1 MPVKRDSFVYHL
13 SWEEV
18 MDNLPGEVREE
29 VRGAIIGYARTGVIP
44 ELKPLSKVAFEFVK
58 RDMDWDFRK
67 YQSIV
72 TARSESGKKGAAA
85 REANASNAKQG
96 LANQANASLAEQIK
110 QGLANQA
117 DNVYDNV
124 YDNVTQCVC
133 DNAHARAREHISTPH
148 TDFDF
153 FFPIFWKRNIH
164 CAEAETRRF
173 LDFYEAGG
181 WVLEKGAA
189 LDTDEKR
196 LAKARQ
202 WKPEKPGER
211 FPPGFMPAWEELAT
225 KAPED
230 VRAAMYDDGVAVKTD
245 GKRVTALVT
254 PDEVKRW
261 MTGEGSREAK
271 RLLIDTWLGG
281 YDGRNLRIMAYK
293 TKFNTKHFNEL

>member
-13 SWEEV
+13 NWEEV
-18 MDNLPGEVREE
+18 MDNLPQEVREE
-29 VRGAIIGYARTGVIP
+29 VRGAIIGYARTGVTP
-44 ELKPLSKVAFEFVK
+44 ELKPLAKVAFEFVK
-58 RDMDWDFRK
+58 RDMDWDFQK
-67 YQSIV
+67 YQSMV

-85 REANASNAKQG
+85 REANSCKAKQG
-96 LANQANASLAEQIK
+96 LANQANAPLAKQTK

-164 CAEAETRRF
+164 SAEAETRRF

-202 WKPEKPGER
+202 WKPEKPGKR
-211 FPPGFMPAWEELAT
+211 FPDRFVEAWWDLAQ
-225 KAPED
+225 KAPEG
-230 VRAAMYDDGVAVKTD
+230 VRGQMLSDKVAVDLSNPEPVLRIGEATHAWLM
-245 GKRVTALVT
+245 GEGRAEAETALL
-254 PDEVKRW
+254 KN
-261 MTGEGSREAK
+261 
-271 RLLIDTWLGG
+271 WLQ
-281 YDGRNLRIMAYK
+281 NSQTI
-293 TKFNTKHFNEL
+293 HFRKY

>member
-1 MPVKRDSFVYHL
+1 MTSSKRDSFVYHL

-18 MDNLPGEVREE
+18 MDNLPEEVREE
-29 VRGAIIGYARTGVIP
+29 VRGAIIGYARTGVTP
-44 ELKPLSKVAFEFVK
+44 ELKPLAKVAFEFVK
-58 RDMDWDFRK
+58 RDMDWDFQK
-67 YQSIV
+67 YQSMV

-85 REANASNAKQG
+85 RDANASNVKQG
-96 LANQANASLAEQIK
+96 LANQANASLAKQTK

-164 CAEAETRRF
+164 GAEAETRRF

-181 WVLEKGAA
+181 WVLEKGAT

-202 WKPEKPGER
+202 WKPEKPGKR
-211 FPPGFMPAWEELAT
+211 FPDRFVEAWWNLAQ
-225 KAPED
+225 KAPEG
-230 VRAAMYDDGVAVKTD
+230 VRRQMLSDKVAVDLTNPD
-245 GKRVTALVT
+245 PVLRIGEATHAWLMGEGRAEAETALLK
-254 PDEVKRW
+254 E
-261 MTGEGSREAK
+261 
-271 RLLIDTWLGG
+271 WLQ
-281 YDGRNLRIMAYK
+281 NSQTL
-293 TKFNTKHFNEL
+293 HFRKY

>member
-18 MDNLPGEVREE
+18 MDNLPWEVREE
-29 VRGAIIGYARTGVIP
+29 VRGAIIGYARTGVTP

-58 RDMDWDFRK
+58 RDMDWDFQK

-96 LANQANASLAEQIK
+96 LANQANASLAKQTK

-164 CAEAETRRF
+164 GAEAETRRF

-202 WKPEKPGER
+202 WKPEKPGKR
-211 FPPGFMPAWEELAT
+211 FPDRFVEAWWNLAQ
-225 KAPED
+225 KAPEG
-230 VRAAMYDDGVAVKTD
+230 VRRQMLSDKVAVDLTNPD
-245 GKRVTALVT
+245 PVLRIGEATHAWLMGEGRAEAETALLK
-254 PDEVKRW
+254 E
-261 MTGEGSREAK
+261 
-271 RLLIDTWLGG
+271 WLQ
-281 YDGRNLRIMAYK
+281 NSQTL
-293 TKFNTKHFNEL
+293 HFRKY

>member
-13 SWEEV
+13 NWEEV
-18 MDNLPGEVREE
+18 MDNLPQEVREE
-29 VRGAIIGYARTGVIP
+29 VRGAIIGYARTGVTP
-44 ELKPLSKVAFEFVK
+44 ELKPLAKVAFEFVK
-58 RDMDWDFRK
+58 RDMDWDFQK
-67 YQSIV
+67 YQSMV

-85 REANASNAKQG
+85 REANSSNAKQG
-96 LANQANASLAEQIK
+96 LANQANAPLAKQTK

-164 CAEAETRRF
+164 SAEAETRRF

-202 WKPEKPGER
+202 WKPEKPGKR
-211 FPPGFMPAWEELAT
+211 FPDRFVEPWWDLAQ
-225 KAPED
+225 KAPEG
-230 VRAAMYDDGVAVKTD
+230 VRGQMLSDKVAVDITNPEPVLRI
-245 GKRVTALVT
+245 GEATHAWLMGEGRAEAETALL
-254 PDEVKRW
+254 KN
-261 MTGEGSREAK
+261 
-271 RLLIDTWLGG
+271 WLQ
-281 YDGRNLRIMAYK
+281 NSQTI
-293 TKFNTKHFNEL
+293 HFRKY

>member
-29 VRGAIIGYARTGVIP
+29 VRGAIIGYARTGVTP

-133 DNAHARAREHISTPH
+133 DNAREHISTPH

-164 CAEAETRRF
+164 SAEAETRRF

-211 FPPGFMPAWEELAT
+211 FPPGFIPAWDELAT

-230 VRAAMYDDGVAVKTD
+230 VRTAMYDDGVAVKTD
-245 GKRVTALVT
+245 GNSVTALVA
-254 PDEVKRW
+254 PAEVKRW
-261 MTGEGSREAK
+261 MTGEGGREAR
-271 RLLIDTWLGG
+271 RLLIDKWLGG

-293 TKFNTKHFNEL
+293 TKFDTKHFNEL

>member
-1 MPVKRDSFVYHL
+1 
-13 SWEEV
+13 
-18 MDNLPGEVREE
+18 MDNLPEEVREE
-29 VRGAIIGYARTGVIP
+29 VRGAIIGYARTGVTP
-44 ELKPLSKVAFEFVK
+44 ELKPLAKVAFEFVK
-58 RDMDWDFRK
+58 RDMDWDFQK
-67 YQSIV
+67 YQSMV

-85 REANASNAKQG
+85 RDANASNVKQG
-96 LANQANASLAEQIK
+96 LANQANASLAKQTK

-164 CAEAETRRF
+164 GAEAETRRF

-181 WVLEKGAA
+181 WVLEKGAT

-202 WKPEKPGER
+202 WKPEKPGKR
-211 FPPGFMPAWEELAT
+211 FPDRFVEAWWNLAQ
-225 KAPED
+225 KAPEG
-230 VRAAMYDDGVAVKTD
+230 VRRQMLSDKVAVDLTNPD
-245 GKRVTALVT
+245 PVLRIGEATHAWLMGEGRAEAETALLK
-254 PDEVKRW
+254 E
-261 MTGEGSREAK
+261 
-271 RLLIDTWLGG
+271 WLQ
-281 YDGRNLRIMAYK
+281 NSQTL
-293 TKFNTKHFNEL
+293 HFRKY